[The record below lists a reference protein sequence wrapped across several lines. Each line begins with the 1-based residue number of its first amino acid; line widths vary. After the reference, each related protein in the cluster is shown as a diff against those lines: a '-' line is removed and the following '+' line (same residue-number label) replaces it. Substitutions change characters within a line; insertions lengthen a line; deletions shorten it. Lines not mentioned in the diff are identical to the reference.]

1 MYMCVYTYIS
11 IYLMYNYIYIYTCI
25 YCFIVMCAI
34 GINSWASDCKHNCE
48 LRRERQLFEHITSL
62 GEATIPADA
71 NTGQAPH
78 CAHKETCFPFILFWR
93 RSCTPQGG
101 MLLVTSLGEATIP
114 ADANTGQ
121 ACRRVIAVGS
131 SPAYHRLSHAN
142 T

>member
-1 MYMCVYTYIS
+1 M
-11 IYLMYNYIYIYTCI
+11 
-25 YCFIVMCAI
+25 
-34 GINSWASDCKHNCE
+34 K
-48 LRRERQLFEHITSL
+48 ERQLFEHITSL

-78 CAHKETCFPFILFWR
+78 RAHKEARFPFILLWG

-121 ACRRVIAVGS
+121 ACRRVVAVGS
-131 SPAYHRLSHAN
+131 SLAYHRLSHAN